1 MSVFRHDLKKILIQT
16 EMLCGPA
23 KKQKEAIREIVTQIR
38 VDMDLLFVEPG
49 SIRRTEALI
58 LVEKIHQGLLDIQRI
73 CYKDLSK
80 PGTERKSW
88 RKNLNRAISATELKS
103 DEIFDIDSCA
113 LTVTQTK
120 GRRSRCRM

>member
-23 KKQKEAIREIVTQIR
+23 KKQKGVIREIVTQIEA
-38 VDMDLLFVEPG
+38 DMDLLFVEPG
-49 SIRRTEALI
+49 SIRRNEALI
-58 LVEKIHQGLLDIQRI
+58 LVEKIHRGLLDIQKI
-73 CYKDLSK
+73 CCKDLLK

-88 RKNLNRAISATELKS
+88 RQNLNRTISATELKS
-103 DEIFDIDSCA
+103 DEIFDIGSCA